1 MAECIDWHGANK
13 ILKCPVHRDQ
23 AIFPTIK
30 VFNNGTVTVSCWKLT
45 PEELAEIVQTGCV
58 FVAVMGGPS
67 QSPMTVGI
75 EDNLRVLTMDTGKVW
90 AKNKA
95 SPNEIKSLSK
105 IDRYWNDAIQKWIEN
120 K

>member
-1 MAECIDWHGANK
+1 MSECIDWHGANK
-13 ILKCPVHRDQ
+13 ILKCPVHRDP
-23 AIFPTIK
+23 AIFPHVKI
-30 VFNNGTVTVSCWKLT
+30 FNNGTVSVSCWKLT

-75 EDNLRVLTMDTGKVW
+75 EDNLRVLTMDTGPTW
-90 AKNKA
+90 AKHKVD
-95 SPNEIKSLSK
+95 PNEIKSLKGFSRTWDE
-105 IDRYWNDAIQKWIEN
+105 INNKWVEN